1 MTATA
6 DEYEAA
12 TQRDPLS
19 RICFHCD
26 RKFSPSL
33 DYIRAADSGRSLHQG
48 GGPAIILTRHERML
62 LGRFS
67 KYNTDGTS
75 KLHNVPHN
83 QMIDGC
89 WYWGDIHLESCCS
102 TWCQRKWYEENHD

>member
-33 DYIRAADSGRSLHQG
+33 DYQRVADSGRSFHHG
-48 GGPAIILTRHERML
+48 GGPAIILTPFERML
-62 LGRFS
+62 FGRF
-67 KYNTDGTS
+67 TS
-75 KLHNVPHN
+75 IHEGGFGKVPRPANN